1 MKLYRGEIRLKS
13 CGYSR
18 LVMVVPVLCLIVLN
32 AACGSSN
39 SNAQLRVMNASPGE
53 SSVNVTLNSTSIS
66 TGLGYGA
73 ATGYTGVGAG
83 SPTLA
88 FVPNGGTT
96 TLISEAISV
105 SSGTSYTVLADN
117 YSTDIGL
124 TVFTDNNA
132 APSAGNLNLR
142 IINASPGLGTVDVYV
157 VSPGTNLNTVTPS
170 VTGLAFAGASS
181 YLSLSAG
188 NYEVYFTLT
197 GQKLAYIDSG
207 PQSWSAGQVR
217 TVVGL
222 NGESSGYTSTVLDDL
237 N

>member
-1 MKLYRGEIRLKS
+1 MAA
-13 CGYSR
+13 
-18 LVMVVPVLCLIVLN
+18 VAVLCLVVLN
-32 AACGSSN
+32 AACGSGN

-73 ATGYTGVGAG
+73 ATGYTGVSAG

-96 TLISEAISV
+96 TLISEGISL
-105 SSGTSYTVLADN
+105 SSGTTYTVLADN

-124 TVFTDNNA
+124 TVFTDNNT

-142 IINASPGLGTVDVYV
+142 VVNASPGLGTVDVYV

-170 VTGLAFAGASS
+170 VTGLTFPTAST

>member
-1 MKLYRGEIRLKS
+1 MAAA
-13 CGYSR
+13 
-18 LVMVVPVLCLIVLN
+18 LVLGLVLVN
-32 AACGSSN
+32 AGCGSSN

-53 SSVNVTLNSTSIS
+53 SSVNVTLNSTSIT
-66 TGLGYGA
+66 TGLGYGT
-73 ATGYTGVGAG
+73 ATGYTGVSAG
-83 SPTLA
+83 SPTLD
-88 FVPNGGTT
+88 FVPDGGTT
-96 TLISEAISV
+96 TLISEAISL
-105 SSGTSYTVLADN
+105 SSGSTYTVLADN

-124 TVFTDNNA
+124 TMFTDNNT
-132 APSAGNLNLR
+132 APSAGNFNLR
-142 IINASPGLGTVDVYV
+142 LINASPGLGTADVYV
-157 VSPGTNLNTVTPS
+157 VSPGTNLDTVTPS

-181 YLSLSAG
+181 YISLVAG

-197 GQKLAYIDSG
+197 GQKLIYIDSG